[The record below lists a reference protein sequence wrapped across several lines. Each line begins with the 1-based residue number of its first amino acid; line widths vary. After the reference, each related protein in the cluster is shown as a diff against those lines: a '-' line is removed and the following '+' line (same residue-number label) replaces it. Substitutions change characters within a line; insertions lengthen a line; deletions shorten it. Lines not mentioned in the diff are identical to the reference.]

1 VTTNER
7 WDISTELEQNGRNI
21 FVAGFLSGLVTYQI
35 QETEHN
41 DTATVATPATLNA
54 PVLSTVFETM
64 RVA

>member
-1 VTTNER
+1 MTIKR
-7 WDISTELEQNGRNI
+7 WGISTKLEKKGRNI

-41 DTATVATPATLNA
+41 DTATVATPQTLNA
-54 PVLSTVFETM
+54 PVLSTVSEIS